1 MPSLDAL
8 FGNNAEHPQ
17 MEDTWSS
24 NDQSTRLPSKMN
36 QYCNKEISPALSSDE
51 YNDLLKNCIV
61 ISCPTNDDDN
71 SSPPSA
77 VDSAADKIQ
86 PPNID
91 STGIR
96 DRDVIVVPNLAS
108 LDKLSLECVD
118 NNRIFVAA
126 NRESTL
132 HESKSITIDHT
143 NVHRHYYCIENNDCL
158 KLVSIYI
165 TVVFAGVF
173 VGPDYRA
180 GKIDVSLKRLSGEP
194 FSDVQMGTK
203 TLQSQNSID
212 SIGIITIDHEL
223 ESNVIES
230 GLIELTITAEA
241 ESRYSIRI
249 FSGSSARRVDLEVKR
264 QTAELQDRQRRI
276 AMCKS
281 KHKSLFYLKQL
292 LERKIIVAD
301 DLKEHDR
308 VSIHKC
314 KEKLERLEDEL
325 DHSNGKE
332 DEDTLL
338 LRKIDALSIEHK
350 HFLSRNLQKGAVR
363 KDISSKLDDVKHEI
377 VNIVKDEERLVK
389 ESGEVKA
396 ILSAAYVRLG
406 LGLLEV

>member
-8 FGNNAEHPQ
+8 FGNNAEHPH
-17 MEDTWSS
+17 DTWSS

-36 QYCNKEISPALSSDE
+36 QYCTKEISPALSSDE
-51 YNDLLKNCIV
+51 YNDLLENCIV
-61 ISCPTNDDDN
+61 ISCPTDDDKN

-77 VDSAADKIQ
+77 VDSAADKSQ

-126 NRESTL
+126 NRESIL
-132 HESKSITIDHT
+132 HESDSISIDGA
-143 NVHRHYYCIENNDCL
+143 NVHRHYYFIENNDCL
-158 KLVSIYI
+158 KLKSIHI

-249 FSGSSARRVDLEVKR
+249 FSGSFARRVDLEVKR

-314 KEKLERLEDEL
+314 KEKLERLENEL